1 MIIKHFPCD
10 FLVVHTTRGAM
21 KATSACISA
30 LRNVNGHLYKSSLT
44 LDSMKQEVTASG
56 FHLIENLTAPLFFHL
71 NLDANGNH
79 VSQRRIDGWS
89 R

>member
-1 MIIKHFPCD
+1 MIIKYFPCD

-44 LDSMKQEVTASG
+44 LDSMKQEQ
-56 FHLIENLTAPLFFHL
+56 
-71 NLDANGNH
+71 D
-79 VSQRRIDGWS
+79 
-89 R
+89 